1 MSKVGWMKKSLSRI
15 PRGGGAS
22 YVVFVLIVLFIT
34 ICAVLSW
41 TTFFSRN
48 MRFSRQFWAAAT
60 RHFLLSVT
68 SAQCTWWPSKFY
80 LAELPSCELEKSALD
95 RTQNIFLQLLYFF
108 NKLIYWFLRLGIW
121 RRLMTKKIRNNL
133 GLHQPIEDSFSAYSV
148 PSEMIIKIWITV
160 WKTWIQ
166 MRAGSL
172 SAQAQAPSV
181 RLTSSL

>member
-1 MSKVGWMKKSLSRI
+1 
-15 PRGGGAS
+15 
-22 YVVFVLIVLFIT
+22 
-34 ICAVLSW
+34 
-41 TTFFSRN
+41 
-48 MRFSRQFWAAAT
+48 MRFSRHFWAAAT

-68 SAQCTWWPSKFY
+68 SAHGGHQSFF

-121 RRLMTKKIRNNL
+121 RQLMTKKIRNNL

-148 PSEMIIKIWITV
+148 PSEMSIKIWITV

>member
-1 MSKVGWMKKSLSRI
+1 
-15 PRGGGAS
+15 
-22 YVVFVLIVLFIT
+22 
-34 ICAVLSW
+34 
-41 TTFFSRN
+41 

-68 SAQCTWWPSKFY
+68 SAHGGHQSFF